1 MHTSFVRSFVR
12 LLTCAHPHRVH
23 REDINYSMEGK
34 LTTCIHLNSLR
45 RGLVNFFNTFCA
57 TSNNQVYAI
66 ARYSSLHFNS
76 NHWSLFGGYSGGFFF
91 LLPRRLLL
99 RLRKVYLSILS
110 ILVTIRFDCHYWRYL
125 CGMLCV
131 FENGTFT
138 WAYRSHSRPYDFRY
152 DERKWLWLL
161 LDKCIYPSTINSRK
175 QLPSPFAY
183 EMFNVKTIGLF
194 SQINEC
200 LLRAYDR
207 MSAWMIK
214 RRRAATLW
222 QKSESNVFWAHLLGF
237 SFFPF
242 YLLPTRLFG
251 AYVKCQPMANPNL
264 AEYASKY
271 SRLRFSDKIVETARY
286 MAKAIAFEGII
297 YTRRTSE

>member
-45 RGLVNFFNTFCA
+45 RGFVNFFNTFCA

-76 NHWSLFGGYSGGFFF
+76 NHWSLSLVDIPGVFFSCCRDVFFF
-91 LLPRRLLL
+91 VYEKYICRYSQFWLQFVLIVIIGGTCAGCSASLRIALLL
-99 RLRKVYLSILS
+99 E
-110 ILVTIRFDCHYWRYL
+110 H
-125 CGMLCV
+125 
-131 FENGTFT
+131 
-138 WAYRSHSRPYDFRY
+138 RSHSRPYDFRY

-222 QKSESNVFWAHLLGF
+222 QKSELNVFLSTFARFFVLSF
-237 SFFPF
+237 S
-242 YLLPTRLFG
+242 LI
-251 AYVKCQPMANPNL
+251 ANSPIWCIRKMPANGK
-264 AEYASKY
+264 SQSGRICKQ
-271 SRLRFSDKIVETARY
+271 I
-286 MAKAIAFEGII
+286 
-297 YTRRTSE
+297 